1 MGIKIPV
8 IEGGFGE
15 DCRIVTAN
23 GIANIHGMELKEV
36 NKSINRLV
44 AKDRLKEKTDYVDIL
59 SQVNSLPMNIETTFG
74 IKPEYLSRTKNIYIL
89 SERGYSKLIKAMDD
103 DKSWDVMEEF
113 VDSYFNLRQAVKESI
128 SEKDKAILAIVN
140 SQSDLEKALA
150 IKEYEDAVTK
160 PLQLEVDRYSRFLC
174 EKTGCLTKSELAT
187 KLDCKPQTL
196 AVKLKKANV
205 YTKTSQI
212 AKTFLDKYPDKKII
226 VEYQNTY
233 KDNHGVEHT
242 TNEWQWTYAG
252 AKLVVDHLLEL
263 GMAVF
268 TDNNG
273 FKLVA

>member
-15 DCRIVTAN
+15 DCKVATAQTV
-23 GIANIHGMELKEV
+23 AEIHSKELKDI
-36 NKSINRLV
+36 NKNINRLIS
-44 AKDRLKEKTDYVDIL
+44 KERLKDNVDYIDLFSDENLKVTAGNLGLIT
-59 SQVNSLPMNIETTFG
+59 SNGQKSA
-74 IKPEYLSRTKNIYIL
+74 YIL
-89 SERGYSKLIKAMDD
+89 SERGYTKLIKYMDD
-103 DKSWDVMEEF
+103 DKSWDVMDEF
-113 VDSYFNLRQAVKESI
+113 VDSYFELRQAAKESI

-160 PLQLEVDRYSRFLC
+160 PLSLEIDRYSRFLC

-196 AVKLKKANV
+196 AVKLKKADV

-242 TNEWQWTYAG
+242 TNEWQWTYEG
-252 AKLVVDHLLEL
+252 AKIVVDHLVEL

-268 TDNNG
+268 TDNHG

>member
-1 MGIKIPV
+1 MGIKIPI

-15 DCRIVTAN
+15 ECRVLTDKM
-23 GIANIHGMELKEV
+23 IAEIHGMKEF
-36 NKSINRLV
+36 KIRERINNNIKRFKENIDYIDLQQRILATDTFDLSNFGY
-44 AKDRLKEKTDYVDIL
+44 AKQAIT
-59 SQVNSLPMNIETTFG
+59 QA
-74 IKPEYLSRTKNIYIL
+74 KNIYLL
-89 SERGYSKLIKAMDD
+89 SERGYSKLIKILDT
-103 DKSWDVMEEF
+103 DKAWEVHDELI
-113 VDSYFNLRQAVKESI
+113 DSYFNLRQAVKESI
-128 SEKDKAILAIVN
+128 SEKDKAIIAIVN
-140 SQSDLEKALA
+140 SHSDLETALA
-150 IKEYEDAVTK
+150 IKQYDELVTK
-160 PLQLEVDRYSRFLC
+160 PLQLEVDRYERFLC

-196 AVKLKKANV
+196 AAKLKKADV

>member
-1 MGIKIPV
+1 MGINIPI
-8 IEGGFGE
+8 IEGGFGK

-23 GIANIHGMELKEV
+23 MIANIHSMELKEV
-36 NKSINRLV
+36 NKSINRLL
-44 AKDRLKEKTDYVDIL
+44 AKDRLKEKLDYIDIL
-59 SQVNSLPMNIETTFG
+59 SQVNSLPMSIETTFG

-113 VDSYFNLRQAVKESI
+113 VNSYFNLRQAAKESI
-128 SEKDKAILAIVN
+128 SEKDKAIIAIVN
-140 SQSDLEKALA
+140 SHSDLETALA
-150 IKEYEDAVTK
+150 IKQYDEIVTK
-160 PLQLEVDRYSRFLC
+160 PLLLEVDSYSRFLC

-196 AVKLKKANV
+196 AAKLKKANV

-233 KDNHGVEHT
+233 KDNNGIDHT
-242 TNEWQWTYAG
+242 TNEWQWTHEG
-252 AKLVVDHLLEL
+252 AKLVVDCLAEL
-263 GMAVF
+263 GMITF

-273 FKLVA
+273 FKLIA